1 MSGYV
6 NCSIPTREM
15 VRRGVLNE
23 LQRHK
28 SSAHRGVYRFA
39 VVAGGRRT
47 LEELCALPGTR
58 GSAEC
63 GGSRSLAFTGNSS
76 SDRKRHRRE
85 SSPCAADRAQAL
97 YFRGFHRDLYF
108 RRSAGRLSFGTLRSR
123 RHKPPSTFLDSPPPR
138 HHHPTPPLL
147 PC

>member
-63 GGSRSLAFTGNSS
+63 GGSRSLALTGISS
-76 SDRKRHRRE
+76 SERKKNRCV
-85 SSPCAADRAQAL
+85 SSYFAGGRAQSR
-97 YFRGFHRDLYF
+97 YFWRIHR
-108 RRSAGRLSFGTLRSR
+108 
-123 RHKPPSTFLDSPPPR
+123 
-138 HHHPTPPLL
+138 
-147 PC
+147 